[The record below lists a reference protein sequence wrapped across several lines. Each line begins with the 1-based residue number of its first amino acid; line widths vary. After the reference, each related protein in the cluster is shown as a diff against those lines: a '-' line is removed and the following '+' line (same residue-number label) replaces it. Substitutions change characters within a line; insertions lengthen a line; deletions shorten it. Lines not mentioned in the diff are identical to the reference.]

1 MNLTRNALKNPAAII
16 VIVALVMVF
25 GLMSVFKLPIQLTPD
40 IEQPQITISTGWRSA
55 APAEM
60 ESVIIEPIENVVK
73 NTQGVTKV
81 TTNIQRGFGNITLTF
96 DVGADMQR
104 AMLDVINNL
113 NQAPP
118 LPLDAIE
125 PVVSAGGGRGGP
137 NTASL
142 MIKTLP
148 GNLNSDLGVYQKLI
162 EDVVKPRFARI
173 PGMGQVNLNS
183 SRPRELRIT
192 FDPLRTASLGLSIA
206 DIGATISRASD
217 VSAGVADVGR
227 RQYTV
232 RFSGQYS
239 VENLSEM
246 IISFSGDRPIY
257 LKDIATVE
265 NTLVDRFGF
274 NLRSGQPSYYFTLK
288 RQNDANTVA
297 LLDEINIAIKEL
309 NAGPMKAAGLVI
321 DLSFD
326 ASVHIRNA
334 LELVQNNLGLGVLLA
349 LIILWLFLRGI
360 RNTLIIAATIPI
372 SLMVSFIALAAFE
385 RSLNVISLAGLAFSV
400 GLVLDAAIIVQENI
414 VRLRSLGM
422 DNGKAVMRGALQVTG
437 ALFAS
442 TATSVAIFLPI
453 LFMKGIEGQ
462 LFSDLAL
469 TLSIAV
475 IASLVSAITIIPIAS
490 KYWLKTD
497 QTVDPFAHY
506 WERLTNLVMRLTNS
520 VAKRITWIAVLL
532 GGSILVTV
540 LMMPKTDFMPRAPTD
555 GFFYSLNMPP
565 GGNVDFIEHE
575 FSSLVKERLAPY
587 LSGEKMPK
595 IKSYNF
601 YSFGSGS
608 TGGFIYSDDPTRVE
622 ELMQEIKANVFSNL
636 PDTQVFLFRGSMINV
651 SGGGNGR
658 TIDIDIKGPNIESL
672 MAVAQAGIDA
682 INKNMTDTTAFPN
695 PGLSLSEPEL
705 KLVPN
710 DQRISQAGLTRRDVA
725 NAVRAY
731 TSGLFI
737 SEYFDGNE
745 RVNVILRGEQ
755 WDTPDELASL
765 PIHSPLA
772 GVQTIGEL
780 TEITRTAG
788 PTQLR
793 RVDGKRTISLQV
805 SPPANMSLEEALTAI
820 QENVMPSMN
829 ALLPEDSSI
838 LLSGNA
844 NEMAA
849 AINDMLKNFILA
861 LVILFLLM
869 TALFKSAKDS
879 LLVLLV
885 MPMAVAGGVLALNLL
900 NLFTFQS
907 LDLMTMIGFIIL
919 LGLVVNN
926 AILLVDQTREGERQG
941 LPTRR
946 AVAQAV
952 RIRARPVYMSTLTSL
967 FGMLPLMLMPGVG
980 SEIYRGLAA
989 VIVGGMTISAIFTLV
1004 LFPCLLRLGESNT
1017 KQENAQQ
1024 NNAQQNNKD
1033 NVAKL
1038 NAEPAPAPAP
1048 LASNH

>member
-1 MNLTRNALKNPAAII
+1 MNLTRSALKNPAAII

-81 TTNIQRGFGNITLTF
+81 TTNIRRGFGNITLTF

-148 GNLNSDLGVYQKLI
+148 DNTNTDLGVYQKLI

-192 FDPLRTASLGLSIA
+192 FDPLRAAALGLSIS
-206 DIGATISRASD
+206 DISSTIARASD
-217 VSAGVADVGR
+217 VSAGVANVGR

-239 VENLSEM
+239 VENLTDM

-257 LKDIATVE
+257 LKDVASVE

-274 NLRSGQPSYYFTLK
+274 NLRNGQPSYYFTLK

-297 LLDEINIAIKEL
+297 LLDEINIAIEEL
-309 NAGPMKAAGLVI
+309 NAGPMKTAGLVI

-334 LELVQNNLGLGVLLA
+334 LALVQNNLGLGVLLA

-360 RNTLIIAATIPI
+360 RNTLIIAATIPV
-372 SLMVSFIALAAFE
+372 SLMVSFIALAAFD

-422 DNGKAVMRGALQVTG
+422 DNNKAVMRGALQVTG

-497 QTVDPFAHY
+497 QTLDPFAHY
-506 WERLTNLVMRLTNS
+506 WEKMTHMVMRLTNS
-520 VAKRITWIAVLL
+520 SIKRFTWIATLI

-540 LMMPKTDFMPRAPTD
+540 LLMPKTDFMPRAPTD

-575 FSSLVKERLAPY
+575 FASLVKERLAPY
-587 LSGEKMPK
+587 LSGEKVPK

-601 YSFGSGS
+601 YSFGSGA
-608 TGGFIYSDDPTRVE
+608 TGGFIYADDPTRVE
-622 ELMQEIKANVFSNL
+622 ELMQEIRTKVMADL

-651 SGGGNGR
+651 AGGGNGR
-658 TIDIDIKGPNIESL
+658 TIDIDIKGPDIENL
-672 MAVAQAGIDA
+672 MAVAQTGIDA
-682 INKNMTDTTAFPN
+682 INKNMIGTSAFPN
-695 PGLSLSEPEL
+695 PSLSLSEPEL

-725 NAVRAY
+725 NAIRAY

-737 SEYFDGNE
+737 GEYFDGNE
-745 RVNVILRGEQ
+745 RVNVILRGKQ
-755 WDTPDELASL
+755 WHTPDELASL
-765 PIHSPLA
+765 AIHSPLA

-805 SPPANMSLEEALTAI
+805 SPPADMSLEEALSSIETGVLPA
-820 QENVMPSMN
+820 MN
-829 ALLPEDSSI
+829 ALLPADSSI

-844 NEMAA
+844 NEMAS
-849 AINDMLKNFILA
+849 AINDMLKNFALA

-885 MPMAVAGGVLALNLL
+885 MPMAIAGGVLALNVL
-900 NLFTFQS
+900 NFFTFQS

-926 AILLVDQTREGERQG
+926 AILLVDQTRTGERQG
-941 LPTRR
+941 LPTCL

-980 SEIYRGLAA
+980 SEIYRGLAT
-989 VIVGGMTISAIFTLV
+989 VIVGGMTFSAIFTLV
-1004 LFPCLLRLGESNT
+1004 LFPSLLRLSEKISTANNASNN
-1017 KQENAQQ
+1017 KQ
-1024 NNAQQNNKD
+1024 NN
-1033 NVAKL
+1033 VAEL
-1038 NAEPAPAPAP
+1038 NAAP
-1048 LASNH
+1048 LVSNR